1 LILLVYCRLPKAG
14 DEAGMAELK
23 TQKNDS
29 DVEQFLDSVE
39 NATRKSDGLALLEI
53 MREITGDDGSMWGD
67 SLIGFGQYDYIYA
80 SGQSGSWFAVGFSPR
95 KQNTTV
101 YIMPGF
107 EEYTDLLEQLGKH
120 KLGKSCLYINKLA
133 DVDLGVLK
141 QLIQKSFAQ
150 MAG

>member
-1 LILLVYCRLPKAG
+1 MSEY
-14 DEAGMAELK
+14 K
-23 TQKNDS
+23 TRKNDS
-29 DVEQFLDSVE
+29 DVERCLSSVE
-39 NATRKSDGLALLEI
+39 NTARKADGLALLEM

-67 SLIGFGQYDYIYA
+67 SLVGFGQYDYTYA
-80 SGQSGSWFAVGFSPR
+80 SGQSGSWFAIGFSPR

-141 QLIQKSFAQ
+141 QLIQKSYAK